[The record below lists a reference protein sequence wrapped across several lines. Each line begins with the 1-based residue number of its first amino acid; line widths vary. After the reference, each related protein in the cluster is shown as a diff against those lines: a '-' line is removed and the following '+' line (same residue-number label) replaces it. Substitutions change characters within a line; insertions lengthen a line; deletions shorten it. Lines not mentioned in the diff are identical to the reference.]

1 MPTFTGLT
9 LEQAVY
15 RRDAV
20 YRQPDWSFD
29 TSTARYRNSAT
40 GRFLS
45 QVDALQLTQRN
56 IAAASAELE
65 AQVLALA
72 QGVTAL
78 GDWQRS
84 LALLLK
90 QLHLGQFILG
100 RGGIARTTPADF
112 LAVGR
117 ILKDEYRYLEAFG
130 RDLAA
135 GRLSVAQAGARA
147 RLYLAKSRLSFW
159 AGQRQAQAQGPGP
172 SEMRRL
178 LAPVEHCPE
187 CLTYARAGWM
197 PLNALPLPTV
207 DCSCRS
213 NCRCTVEYR

>member
-1 MPTFTGLT
+1 MLTLTGLN

-29 TSTARYRNSAT
+29 TNTARYRNSVT

-45 QVDALQLTQRN
+45 QRDALQLTERS
-56 IAAASAELE
+56 IAAASAEIE
-65 AQVLALA
+65 SQVLSLA
-72 QGVTAL
+72 QGVTPL
-78 GDWQRS
+78 GVWQRQ
-84 LALLLK
+84 LATLLK
-90 QLHLGQFILG
+90 QVHVGQFILG
-100 RGGIARTTPADF
+100 RGGIAHTTPADF
-112 LAVGR
+112 LEVGR
-117 ILKDEYRYLEAFG
+117 ILKSEYRYLEGFG

-135 GRLSVAQAGARA
+135 GRLSVAQARARV

-159 AGQRQAQAQGPGP
+159 AGQRQAQLQGPTA

-178 LAPVEHCPE
+178 LAPVEHCAE
-187 CLTYARAGWM
+187 CVAYARAGWV
-197 PLNALPLPTV
+197 PIGNVPLPTV

-213 NCRCTVEYR
+213 NCRCTVQYR

>member
-1 MPTFTGLT
+1 MPTLTGLS
-9 LEQAVY
+9 LEQALY
-15 RRDAV
+15 RADAV
-20 YRQPDWSFD
+20 YRQPQWSFD
-29 TSTARYRNSAT
+29 TRTARYRNAST

-45 QVDALQLTQRN
+45 QRDALQLTERS
-56 IAAASAELE
+56 IAAASRELE
-65 AQVLALA
+65 TQVVALA
-72 QGVTAL
+72 QGVTSL

-100 RGGIARTTPADF
+100 RGGIAHTTPADF
-112 LAVGR
+112 LEVGR
-117 ILKDEYRYLEAFG
+117 ILKDEYRYLEGFG

-135 GRLSVAQAGARA
+135 GRLSVAQARARA

-159 AGQRQAQAQGPGP
+159 AGQRQAQAQGPLP
-172 SEMRRL
+172 VEMRRS
-178 LAPVEHCPE
+178 LAPVEHCTE
-187 CLTYARAGWM
+187 CITYAAAGWM
-197 PLNALPLPTV
+197 PLGALPLPTV